1 MVCISVSGVHVRLRV
16 YDGCLL
22 KHRHGVAR
30 IGVKEKR
37 SSIMRRCL
45 MRKKLMTAIM
55 LWGGALAEQT
65 RKLTFGE
72 CGIKPSV
79 W

>member
-1 MVCISVSGVHVRLRV
+1 
-16 YDGCLL
+16 
-22 KHRHGVAR
+22 
-30 IGVKEKR
+30 VKEKR